1 MFLVNSALQHI
12 SISTAAIISVTGYLV
27 IFTGLVCLMLAI
39 MAMDKLMTAKKAR
52 VPAKTP
58 AAMASPVM
66 APGSA
71 GSVRIF
77 SVPDKD
83 AALLMA
89 IVADKLGKPLNELRF
104 KTIKEV

>member
-39 MAMDKLMTAKKAR
+39 MAMDKLMTAKK
-52 VPAKTP
+52 P
-58 AAMASPVM
+58 AAEPAAVASPAM